1 MRSGSI
7 VIEGATA
14 FVHDGGSAEWRPDY
28 YLIDNGEITA
38 VGKDIEPPEAA
49 RRIHANGNLLLPGFT
64 DTHTHLWNGLWR
76 TLADASPTGPTY
88 GDVALTLGPLHT
100 PEDSYWAVRAAC
112 FELLR
117 SGVTTVHNW
126 AHNLISPEHA
136 DAEMAALRDA
146 GIRARFSY
154 GYHWTQD
161 TRRTLDFD
169 DILRIRTENA
179 SELIDVGIALRNDES
194 QLKGPPRFPSLSVS
208 HSVLAAEMEFARDND
223 LPITFHTLEPA
234 SADYWLEHGFI
245 GPHSIAIHGYTWSA
259 DDFAKIAA
267 AGGKVSISP
276 YTATFTLGRTVP
288 VDALLQSNVQVGLSF
303 DHVSRLGTPD
313 MFRQMQTVAMSAR
326 LRGEKAVE
334 PSRLI
339 TMATSGGSELL
350 DRGTST
356 GRIAVGYRADLILM
370 DSDDIG
376 FQPLVDN
383 SAAVVTCGNPQLV
396 DLVMVDG
403 VIVKEDGRMR
413 HDDGAELAW
422 RVTDVLG
429 GLMQR
434 AGQV

>member
-1 MRSGSI
+1 MRSGPI
-7 VIEGATA
+7 VIDGATA
-14 FVHDGGSAEWRPDY
+14 FLHDGDSAEWRRVDV
-28 YLIDNGEITA
+28 LVDNGEITA
-38 VGKDIEPPEAA
+38 VGTDFDAPAGA
-49 RRIHANGNLLLPGFT
+49 RRVHAHGKLLLPGFT

-88 GDVALTLGPLHT
+88 GDVALKLGPLHT

-136 DAEMAALRDA
+136 DAEMAALRDS

-161 TRRTLDFD
+161 TGRTLDFD

-194 QLKGPPRFPSLSVS
+194 QLKGPPRFPSLSVPY
-208 HSVLAAEMEFARDND
+208 SVLAAEMEFAREND
-223 LPITFHTLEPA
+223 LPITFHTLEPR

-245 GPHSIAIHGYTWSA
+245 GPHSIAVHGYTWSA
-259 DDFAKIAA
+259 DDLAIIAA

-326 LRGEKAVE
+326 LRGERAVD
-334 PSRLI
+334 PSRLLV
-339 TMATSGGSELL
+339 MATSGGSELL

-356 GRIAVGYRADLILM
+356 GRIAPGYRADLILM
-370 DSDDIG
+370 NSDDIG
-376 FQPLVDN
+376 FQPLVDH

-403 VIVKEDGRMR
+403 VIVKEHGRMLR
-413 HDDGAELAW
+413 DDGAELSW
-422 RVTDVLG
+422 RVSDVLS
-429 GLMQR
+429 GLLQR
-434 AGQV
+434 AGLV